1 VLTGFPAPT
10 AERRQAWPLHRPDF
24 GMPINVV
31 RTPEDEIAWER
42 AKEKARE
49 EYPDADGER
58 FFRLVMAIYK
68 KMTHYRPR
76 SRTRWRELR

>member
-1 VLTGFPAPT
+1 
-10 AERRQAWPLHRPDF
+10 
-24 GMPINVV
+24 MPINVA

-49 EYPDADGER
+49 GYLDAEGER

-76 SRTRWRELR
+76 LRARWRELR

>member
-1 VLTGFPAPT
+1 ML
-10 AERRQAWPLHRPDF
+10 
-24 GMPINVV
+24 INVA

-42 AKEKARE
+42 AKEKASE
-49 EYPDADGER
+49 EYPEADGER

-68 KMTHYRPR
+68 RTTHYQPR